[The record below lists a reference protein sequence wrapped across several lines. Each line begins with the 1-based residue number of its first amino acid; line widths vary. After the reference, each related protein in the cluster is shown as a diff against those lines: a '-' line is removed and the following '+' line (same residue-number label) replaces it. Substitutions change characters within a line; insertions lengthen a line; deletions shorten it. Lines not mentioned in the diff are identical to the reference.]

1 MSLKNTYENVH
12 RRVVRNVAGPGN
24 RFHSAGEVS
33 IKLFS
38 ILYQLSN
45 NATVYNGVRALSLS
59 EIETEKSSPR
69 RI

>member
-1 MSLKNTYENVH
+1 MGELEEMCI
-12 RRVVRNVAGPGN
+12 VVSFEMTGPRPGN

-33 IKLFS
+33 IKLF

-69 RI
+69 LI

>member
-33 IKLFS
+33 IKLF

-59 EIETEKSSPR
+59 ETGTCGD
-69 RI
+69 